1 MNLSSAGIGVVEMT
15 LAFWCIPIAMFL
27 PLVWAGFAKAGIKDY
42 DNARPREF
50 MAKLEGRGRR
60 ADWAQQNAYEAFPPF
75 AAGVIVAHLTGAEQ
89 STIDLV
95 AGLFIVFRL
104 AHGACYILDKAMI
117 RSLAWVG
124 GFGCTLAFFMI

>member
-15 LAFWCIPIAMFL
+15 FALWCIFIAIFL
-27 PLVWAGFAKAGIKDY
+27 PLIWAGVAKSGAKDY
-42 DNARPREF
+42 DNAQPREF
-50 MAKLEGRGRR
+50 LAGLEGRAKR
-60 ADWAQQNAYEAFPPF
+60 ADWAQQNSYEAFPPF
-75 AAGVIVAHLTGAEQ
+75 AVGVIVAHLTGAEQ
-89 STIDLV
+89 LTIDLV

-104 AHGACYILDKAMI
+104 AHGACYILDKARI